1 MNEKQKVINI
11 AKSYIGY
18 IEDNNNFNI
27 FADKVN
33 KSVQNMS
40 WCCTFIQAIFKE
52 ANIKLPSDSCKC
64 SVLYQ
69 AMQKI
74 SKAEVGDLIFFV
86 GKGVEHKIENINHI
100 GLVIEV
106 GNRVIK
112 TIEGNTRW
120 GNEDRDG
127 VRERIYDVGNE
138 RIFGYAR
145 PKYNNEVEPL
155 INDDGYKEGVIC
167 GDSVN
172 VRCGPGTEYERIG
185 IESRPYKFLILGK
198 EKDRYGVDWYIF
210 NYKGD
215 TAYIISKYVNILL

>member
-1 MNEKQKVINI
+1 MSDKQKVINI

-18 IEDNNNFNI
+18 TEGENNYNI

-52 ANIKLPSDSCKC
+52 ANIRLASDSCKC

-69 AMQKI
+69 AMKKI
-74 SKAEVGDLIFFV
+74 DKVEVGDLIFFV
-86 GKGVEHKIENINHI
+86 SKGAEHKIENINHI

-120 GNEDRDG
+120 GTEERDG
-127 VRERIYDVGNE
+127 VRERIYDVNNE
-138 RIFGYAR
+138 RIFGFAR
-145 PKYNNEVEPL
+145 PNYKESITSEEESE
-155 INDDGYKEGVIC
+155 YKEGVIC

-172 VRCGPGTEYERIG
+172 IRCGAGTEYERIG
-185 IESRPYKFLILGK
+185 IESRPYRFTILGK

-210 NYKGD
+210 NYKGE
-215 TAYIISKYVNILL
+215 TGYIISKYVSII

>member
-1 MNEKQKVINI
+1 MNETDKIIKI

-18 IEDNNNFNI
+18 TEENNNYNI

-52 ANIKLPSDSCKC
+52 ANIRLASDSCKC

-69 AMQKI
+69 AMKKVD
-74 SKAEVGDLIFFV
+74 KAEVGDLIFFV
-86 GKGVEHKIENINHI
+86 SKGAEHKIENINHI
-100 GLVIEV
+100 GLVVEV

-120 GNEDRDG
+120 ENEERDG
-127 VRERIYDVGNE
+127 VRERVYDVGNE

-145 PKYNNEVEPL
+145 PKYNDEVKPQIDTEC
-155 INDDGYKEGVIC
+155 KEGVIC

-172 VRCGPGTEYERIG
+172 IRCGAGTEYERIG
-185 IESRPYKFLILGK
+185 IESRPYRFLILGK

-210 NYKGD
+210 NYRGE
-215 TAYIISKYVNILL
+215 TGYVISQYVNVQI

>member
-1 MNEKQKVINI
+1 MSEKTKVINI
-11 AKSYIGY
+11 AKSYLGY
-18 IEDNNNFNI
+18 TEGENNYNI

-52 ANIKLPSDSCKC
+52 ANIRLASDSCKC

-69 AMQKI
+69 AMK
-74 SKAEVGDLIFFV
+74 KVDKVEAGDLIFYV
-86 GKGVEHKIENINHI
+86 SKGAEHKIENINHI

-127 VRERIYDVGNE
+127 VRERVYDVNND

-145 PKYNNEVEPL
+145 PQYNTESEPQESE
-155 INDDGYKEGVIC
+155 YKEGVIC

-172 VRCGPGTEYERIG
+172 IRCGAGTEYDRIG
-185 IESRPYKFLILGK
+185 IESRPFKFLILGK
-198 EKDRYGVDWYIF
+198 EKDRYGVDWCKF
-210 NYKGD
+210 NYKGQIG
-215 TAYIISKYVNILL
+215 YIISKYVIYS